1 MYKPHSAADDAV
13 RVKMESD
20 VALKL
25 AANELQKAKMDA
37 VAAQL
42 AAELAKKDQAELA
55 DKARKDAVAAY
66 NEIHVAKMDAERLR
80 GALKI
85 SEDAR
90 KAAEQAKYD
99 AVAGTVAL

>member
-1 MYKPHSAADDAV
+1 LYTPHSAADDAV

-20 VALKL
+20 AALKL

-37 VAAQL
+37 AVAAQL
-42 AAELAKKDQAELA
+42 AAELA
-55 DKARKDAVAAY
+55 DKARKDALAAS
-66 NEIHVAKMDAERLR
+66 NEMQAAKMDAERLR
-80 GALKI
+80 VALKI

-90 KAAEQAKYD
+90 KAAEKAKFD